1 MTEIWF
7 ATIICNISL
16 AVIPVMLDSD
26 SFISKEYDDRLTSIA
41 FS

>member
-26 SFISKEYDDRLTSIA
+26 CFISIKYGDRLTSIP